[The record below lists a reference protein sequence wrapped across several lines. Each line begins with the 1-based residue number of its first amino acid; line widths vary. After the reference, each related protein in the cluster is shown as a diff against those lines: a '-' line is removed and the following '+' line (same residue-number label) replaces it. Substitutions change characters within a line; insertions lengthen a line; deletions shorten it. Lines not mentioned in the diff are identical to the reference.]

1 MFDWFKNSEYKN
13 VVSLP
18 FPKPVIVP
26 YVEPPNYVEPPK
38 QEKEQEYYSIGVTSE
53 GKMTFKTGGTTLTM
67 TRKGCEDLIE
77 QLTVFKNQMH
87 KEEE

>member
-1 MFDWFKNSEYKN
+1 MFDWFKNSEHKN

-26 YVEPPNYVEPPK
+26 YVEPPK
-38 QEKEQEYYSIGVTSE
+38 EKEQEYYSIGVTSE
-53 GKMTFKTGGTTLTM
+53 GKMTFKTGNTTLTM

-87 KEEE
+87 EDEE

>member
-26 YVEPPNYVEPPK
+26 HVEPPK
-38 QEKEQEYYSIGVTSE
+38 EQEQEYYSIGVTSE
-53 GKMTFKTGGTTLTM
+53 GKMTFKTGITTLTM
-67 TRKGCEDLIE
+67 SRKGCEDLIE
-77 QLTVFKNQMH
+77 QLTVFKNQLSESIH
-87 KEEE
+87 D

>member
-1 MFDWFKNSEYKN
+1 MFDWFKNSEHKN

-18 FPKPVIVP
+18 FPKPAIVP
-26 YVEPPNYVEPPK
+26 YVEPPK
-38 QEKEQEYYSIGVTSE
+38 QEKEHEYYSIGVTSE
-53 GKMTFKTGGTTLTM
+53 GKMTFKTGITTLTM

-87 KEEE
+87 EDEE

>member
-1 MFDWFKNSEYKN
+1 MFDWFKNSEHKN

-26 YVEPPNYVEPPK
+26 YVEPPK
-38 QEKEQEYYSIGVTSE
+38 EKEQEYYSIGVTSE
-53 GKMTFKTGGTTLTM
+53 GKMTFKTGITTLTM

-87 KEEE
+87 EDEE

>member
-1 MFDWFKNSEYKN
+1 MFDWFKNSEHKN

-26 YVEPPNYVEPPK
+26 YVEPPK

-53 GKMTFKTGGTTLTM
+53 GKMTFKTGVTTLTM

-77 QLTVFKNQMH
+77 QLTVFKNQLTR
-87 KEEE
+87 EDE

>member
-1 MFDWFKNSEYKN
+1 MFDWFKNSEHKN

-26 YVEPPNYVEPPK
+26 YVEPPK
-38 QEKEQEYYSIGVTSE
+38 EKEQEYYSIGVTSE
-53 GKMTFKTGGTTLTM
+53 GKMTFKTGITTLTM

-87 KEEE
+87 EDEDDAS

>member
-1 MFDWFKNSEYKN
+1 MFDWFKNSEHKN

-26 YVEPPNYVEPPK
+26 YVEPPK

-53 GKMTFKTGGTTLTM
+53 GKMTFKTGVTTLTM

-87 KEEE
+87 QEEE